1 MVPSYIQKSSKNMPQ
16 HIKDRTNLQHFI
28 DISIRLTTEK
38 EPQLLLDEI
47 LQVVMSIANSD
58 AGSIYSITEDDQLK
72 FETVIN
78 KSLNL
83 YLGGG
88 SDRFVSFP
96 NIDLYIDG
104 KPNQRAI
111 VAHAVNSGKVI
122 NIPDVYAALPFDMS
136 AAREMDART
145 GYRTQSMLT
154 IPLKD
159 HQDDILGVIQL
170 INVKDSNNNI
180 IPFSEELVTLIRS
193 FASLGAI
200 ALTNSSLIKEM
211 EELFSTFAETI
222 AMAIDEK
229 SPHTGGHCKRVP
241 ALTLMLADAV
251 NAISKGPLASFS
263 MSDSDRHQLDI
274 AGWLHDCGKI
284 ATPDHI
290 MEKATKLET
299 IFDRISFIDA
309 KFEIVSRDLK
319 INYQEQIISA
329 MQNGKPVEVQQLERL
344 LDTELKQVALDRAL
358 LQRINVGGEF
368 LGDKE
373 LAQIER
379 IAQHYHLVIND
390 IRTPLLNDDEVEN
403 LSIRRGTLTGGE
415 HDVMKRHMD
424 VTKNI
429 LDALPFP
436 KHLSKVSEYALGHH
450 EKLDGTGYPRG
461 LTKEQMSIPARLMAI
476 TDIFEA
482 LSAVDRPYKKAK
494 PVSECLFILGT
505 MVEKNHLD
513 PDIFAVFIESGVY
526 KNYISEYAN
535 PEQLDDVDL
544 NNLPGYKPIR

>member
-1 MVPSYIQKSSKNMPQ
+1 MPQ

-58 AGSIYSITEDDQLK
+58 AGSIYSITEEDQLK

-96 NIDLYIDG
+96 NINLYIDG

-154 IPLKD
+154 IALKD

-170 INVKDSNNNI
+170 INVKDEKNNI

-251 NAISKGPLASFS
+251 NEMSKGPLASFS
-263 MSDSDRHQLDI
+263 ISDSDRHQLDI

-299 IFDRISFIDA
+299 IFDRINYIDA
-309 KFEIVSRDLK
+309 KFEIISRDLK
-319 INYQEQIISA
+319 IAYQEQIISA
-329 MQNGKPVEVQQLERL
+329 MKNSKPVEVKQLERL

-379 IAQHYHLVIND
+379 IAKHYHLVIND
-390 IRTPLLNDDEVEN
+390 ISTPLLNDDEVEN
-403 LSIRRGTLTGGE
+403 LSIRRGTLTAGE

-461 LTKEQMSIPARLMAI
+461 LTKEQMSVPARLMAI

>member
-309 KFEIVSRDLK
+309 KFEIISRDLK

-329 MQNGKPVEVQQLERL
+329 MKNGKPVEVQQLERL

-403 LSIRRGTLTGGE
+403 LSIRRGTLTAGE

-461 LTKEQMSIPARLMAI
+461 LTKEQMSVPARLMAI

>member
-309 KFEIVSRDLK
+309 KFEIISRDLK

-329 MQNGKPVEVQQLERL
+329 MKNGKPVEVQQLERL

-379 IAQHYHLVIND
+379 IAKHYHLVIND
-390 IRTPLLNDDEVEN
+390 VKTPLLNDDEVEN
-403 LSIRRGTLTGGE
+403 LSIRRGTLTAGE

>member
-1 MVPSYIQKSSKNMPQ
+1 MPQ

-58 AGSIYSITEDDQLK
+58 AGSIYSITEEDQLK

-96 NIDLYIDG
+96 NINLYIDG

-170 INVKDSNNNI
+170 INVKDEKNNI

-251 NAISKGPLASFS
+251 NEMSKGPLASFS
-263 MSDSDRHQLDI
+263 ISDSDRHQLDI

-299 IFDRISFIDA
+299 IFDRINYIDA
-309 KFEIVSRDLK
+309 KFEIISRDLK
-319 INYQEQIISA
+319 IAYQEQIISA
-329 MQNGKPVEVQQLERL
+329 MKNSKPVEVKQLERL

-379 IAQHYHLVIND
+379 IAKHYHLVIND
-390 IRTPLLNDDEVEN
+390 KSTPLLNDDEVEN
-403 LSIRRGTLTGGE
+403 LSIRRGTLTAGE

-461 LTKEQMSIPARLMAI
+461 LTKEQMSVPARLMAI

-513 PDIFAVFIESGVY
+513 PDIFAVFIESGLY

-535 PEQLDDVDL
+535 PEQLDDIDL

>member
-1 MVPSYIQKSSKNMPQ
+1 MPQ

-309 KFEIVSRDLK
+309 KFEIISRDLK

-329 MQNGKPVEVQQLERL
+329 MKNGKPVEVQQLERL

-379 IAQHYHLVIND
+379 IAKHYHLVIND

-403 LSIRRGTLTGGE
+403 LSIRRGTLTAGE

-461 LTKEQMSIPARLMAI
+461 LTKEQMSVPARLMAI

>member
-309 KFEIVSRDLK
+309 KFEIISRDLK

-329 MQNGKPVEVQQLERL
+329 MKNGKPVEVQQLERL

-403 LSIRRGTLTGGE
+403 LSIRRGTLTAGE

>member
-1 MVPSYIQKSSKNMPQ
+1 MPQ

-329 MQNGKPVEVQQLERL
+329 MKNGKPVEVQQLERL

-379 IAQHYHLVIND
+379 IAKHYHLVIND
-390 IRTPLLNDDEVEN
+390 VKTPLLNDDEVEN
-403 LSIRRGTLTGGE
+403 LSIRRGTLTAGE

-461 LTKEQMSIPARLMAI
+461 LTKEQMSVPARLMAI

-535 PEQLDDVDL
+535 PEQLDNVDL
-544 NNLPGYKPIR
+544 DNLPGYKPIR

>member
-241 ALTLMLADAV
+241 ALTLILADAV

-309 KFEIVSRDLK
+309 KFEIISRDLK

-329 MQNGKPVEVQQLERL
+329 MKNGKPVEVQQLERL

-379 IAQHYHLVIND
+379 IAKHYHLVIND

-403 LSIRRGTLTGGE
+403 LSIRRGTLTAGE

-461 LTKEQMSIPARLMAI
+461 LTKEQMSVPARLMAI

>member
-329 MQNGKPVEVQQLERL
+329 MKNGKPVEVQQLERL

-403 LSIRRGTLTGGE
+403 LSIRRGTLTAGE

>member
-96 NIDLYIDG
+96 NIDLFIDG

-170 INVKDSNNNI
+170 INVKDNNNNI

-211 EELFSTFAETI
+211 EELYSTFAETI

-329 MQNGKPVEVQQLERL
+329 MKNGKPVEVQQLERL

-461 LTKEQMSIPARLMAI
+461 LTKEQMSVPARLMAI

-535 PEQLDDVDL
+535 PEQLDGVDL